1 MPPSLSTQIG
11 GSIDYLLC
19 ENVVKLVQ
27 RKPNKKWK
35 LLISLLFN
43 QANTKTKRKVEGDN
57 SKDFNDLCIWWSILY
72 ACIFSNI
79 TEVVLGNNIP
89 FPKNENKVCHKK
101 IINTKRLFPFCWF
114 KFLLSASKI
123 VAKGHIW
130 FMYFLKR
137 PSKMKFLKKNGTLF
151 INTTLDSVL

>member
-1 MPPSLSTQIG
+1 MSNYPVVLAYKFNSQHWLLEYLMPRSLSTQVESSIG
-11 GSIDYLLC
+11 SHLC
-19 ENVVKLVQ
+19 VNFVKLVL

-43 QANTKTKRKVEGDN
+43 QKNTKTKRKVEGNN

-79 TEVVLGNNIP
+79 TEVVLRNNIP

-101 IINTKRLFPFCWF
+101 IINTKSIFPFC
-114 KFLLSASKI
+114 
-123 VAKGHIW
+123 
-130 FMYFLKR
+130 
-137 PSKMKFLKKNGTLF
+137 
-151 INTTLDSVL
+151 